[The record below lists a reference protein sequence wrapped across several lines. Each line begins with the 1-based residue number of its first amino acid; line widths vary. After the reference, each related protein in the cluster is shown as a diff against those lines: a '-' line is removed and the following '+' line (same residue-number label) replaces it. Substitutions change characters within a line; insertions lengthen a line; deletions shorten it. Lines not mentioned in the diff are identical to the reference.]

1 MAETKLGRTKAD
13 IGSMIR
19 VNQAGEYGAAQI
31 YKGQLAV
38 MGDDAP
44 HSSAIHHMA
53 DQEQRHLDAF
63 DQMIVERGVRPTALQ
78 PFWKMAGYAL
88 GATTAA
94 MGPRAA
100 MACTA
105 AVETEIDRHYQ
116 EQLDA
121 LESEDDPELTGMI
134 AEFREE
140 ELEHKATAIASGA
153 EERSDPV
160 GLPGCNWI
168 VETNLGSV
176 IRFSA
181 GSRRSGHR
189 NCYDEEIYYFRCG
202 TVRRGFAGLSGT
214 GAGSGR

>member
-1 MAETKLGRTKAD
+1 MSETKLGKSAAD
-13 IGSMIR
+13 IASMIR

-38 MGDDAP
+38 MGDNAP
-44 HSSAIHHMA
+44 DSSAIHHMA
-53 DQEQRHLDAF
+53 EQEQRHLDAF
-63 DQMIVERGVRPTALQ
+63 DEMITNRGVRPTALQ
-78 PFWKMAGYAL
+78 PFWQVAGYAL
-88 GATTAA
+88 GATTAM

-121 LESEDDPELTGMI
+121 LDSENEPELTRMI

-153 EERSDPV
+153 EDAPGYPV
-160 GLPGCNWI
+160 LSAAIRLGCRVAI
-168 VETNLGSV
+168 
-176 IRFSA
+176 
-181 GSRRSGHR
+181 
-189 NCYDEEIYYFRCG
+189 
-202 TVRRGFAGLSGT
+202 GLSK
-214 GAGSGR
+214 RI

>member
-1 MAETKLGRTKAD
+1 MSDSKLGQTAAD
-13 IGSMIR
+13 IASMIR

-44 HSSAIHHMA
+44 QSSAIHHMA
-53 DQEQRHLDAF
+53 EQEQRHLDTF
-63 DQMIVERGVRPTALQ
+63 DKMIAERGVRPTALQ
-78 PFWKMAGYAL
+78 PFWKVAGYAL

-121 LESEDDPELTGMI
+121 LESEDDPELTRII
-134 AEFREE
+134 AEFRQE
-140 ELEHKATAIASGA
+140 ELEHKETAIAMGA
-153 EERSDPV
+153 EDA
-160 GLPGCNWI
+160 PGYPALSAAI
-168 VETNLGSV
+168 RLGCRLA
-176 IRFSA
+176 I
-181 GSRRSGHR
+181 
-189 NCYDEEIYYFRCG
+189 
-202 TVRRGFAGLSGT
+202 GLSK
-214 GAGSGR
+214 RI

>member
-1 MAETKLGRTKAD
+1 MADRQLGQAKAD
-13 IGSMIR
+13 IASMIR

-38 MGDDAP
+38 MGDNAP

-53 DQEQRHLDAF
+53 EQEQRHLDAF
-63 DQMIVERGVRPTALQ
+63 DQMIADRGVRPTALQ
-78 PFWKMAGYAL
+78 PFWKIAGYAL

-105 AVETEIDRHYQ
+105 AVETEIDEHYR

-121 LESEDDPELTGMI
+121 LESENDPELTRMI

-153 EERSDPV
+153 EDTPGYPV
-160 GLPGCNWI
+160 LSAAIRLGCRVAI
-168 VETNLGSV
+168 
-176 IRFSA
+176 
-181 GSRRSGHR
+181 
-189 NCYDEEIYYFRCG
+189 
-202 TVRRGFAGLSGT
+202 GLSK
-214 GAGSGR
+214 RI

>member
-1 MAETKLGRTKAD
+1 MAETKLGQTRAD
-13 IGSMIR
+13 IASMIR

-44 HSSAIHHMA
+44 DSSAIHHMA
-53 DQEQRHLDAF
+53 EQEQRHLDAF
-63 DQMIVERGVRPTALQ
+63 DQMIADRGVRPTALQ
-78 PFWKMAGYAL
+78 PLWKMAGYAL

-94 MGPRAA
+94 LGPRAA

-105 AVETEIDRHYQ
+105 AVETEIDQHYR

-121 LESEDDPELTGMI
+121 LESENDPELTRMI

-153 EERSDPV
+153 EDAPGYPV
-160 GLPGCNWI
+160 LSAAIRLGCRVAI
-168 VETNLGSV
+168 
-176 IRFSA
+176 
-181 GSRRSGHR
+181 
-189 NCYDEEIYYFRCG
+189 
-202 TVRRGFAGLSGT
+202 GLSK
-214 GAGSGR
+214 RI

>member
-1 MAETKLGRTKAD
+1 MAETKLGQTRAD
-13 IGSMIR
+13 IASMIR

-44 HSSAIHHMA
+44 DSSAIHHMA
-53 DQEQRHLDAF
+53 EQEQRHLDAF
-63 DQMIVERGVRPTALQ
+63 DQMIADRGVRPTALQ
-78 PFWKMAGYAL
+78 PLWKMAGYAL

-94 MGPRAA
+94 LGPRAA

-105 AVETEIDRHYQ
+105 AVETEIDQHYR

-121 LESEDDPELTGMI
+121 LESENDPELTRMI

-153 EERSDPV
+153 EDTPGYPV
-160 GLPGCNWI
+160 LSAAIRLGCRVAI
-168 VETNLGSV
+168 
-176 IRFSA
+176 
-181 GSRRSGHR
+181 
-189 NCYDEEIYYFRCG
+189 
-202 TVRRGFAGLSGT
+202 GLSK
-214 GAGSGR
+214 RI